1 MDTPKPA
8 RTVLLAAAA
17 TAVAM
22 VSLGAQAQSRCSAP
36 PTQADRRA
44 CELAGAGR
52 LDDLRR
58 FIQRTQ
64 SIYGLYFYDYVKR

>member
-1 MDTPKPA
+1 MNTSKEA
-8 RTVLLAAAA
+8 RTLLLTLGAAAA
-17 TAVAM
+17 AAVS
-22 VSLGAQAQSRCSAP
+22 VGAHAQSRCSAP
-36 PTQADRRA
+36 ATQADQRA
-44 CELAGAGR
+44 CQLARAGR

>member
-1 MDTPKPA
+1 MNASKKA
-8 RTVLLAAAA
+8 RTVLLAAGAA
-17 TAVAM
+17 SALA

-36 PTQADRRA
+36 PTQADQRA
-44 CELAGAGR
+44 CRLASAGR
-52 LDDLRR
+52 LDELRR

>member
-1 MDTPKPA
+1 MNTSKQA
-8 RTVLLAAAA
+8 RTVLLAVAAA
-17 TAVAM
+17 AALA
-22 VSLGAQAQSRCSAP
+22 VSLGAEAQSRCSAP
-36 PTQADRRA
+36 STQADQRA
-44 CELAGAGR
+44 CAFASAGR

>member
-1 MDTPKPA
+1 MDTAKLA
-8 RTVLLAAAA
+8 RAVLLTAAAA
-17 TAVAM
+17 AVAM
-22 VSLGAQAQSRCSAP
+22 VSLGAQAQSRCRAP
-36 PTQADRRA
+36 ATQADRRA
-44 CELAGAGR
+44 CEFASAGR